1 MVVAISIVGPAKYG
15 VHLRSRCASQAKSC
29 LLFAA
34 VADCRLD
41 RLLLPVIVCPP
52 SVKQRCV
59 GQMAFDR
66 PFCRELWRN
75 SHIRMK
81 STV

>member
-15 VHLRSRCASQAKSC
+15 VHPRSSCVSQAKSC
-29 LLFAA
+29 PLFAA

-66 PFCRELWRN
+66 QLPR
-75 SHIRMK
+75 
-81 STV
+81 VVAQ